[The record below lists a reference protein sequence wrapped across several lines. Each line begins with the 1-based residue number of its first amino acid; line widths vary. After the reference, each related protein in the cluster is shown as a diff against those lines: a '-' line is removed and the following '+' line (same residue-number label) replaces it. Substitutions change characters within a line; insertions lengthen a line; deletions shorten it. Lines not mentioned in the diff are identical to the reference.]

1 MISYL
6 NHSGVFTKGLKNI
19 CTSVSLTIQLGVWIR
34 WLPKSLQVW
43 TCIDWFCFR
52 AFEVTITLTEDSLL
66 SIIWGLAPCKL
77 GLKIK
82 LISEDSSSPATFV
95 VLLSLYHA
103 FYFIF
108 SIEIILRWFFFCFYF
123 FPYIY
128 FSLVQSLSCVQL
140 SATPWT
146 VAHQASLFITNSQSL
161 LKLMSTESVMPSN
174 HSSFVVPFSYDPQF
188 FPASGSFQMSQLFT
202 SGGQSIGVSASTS
215 VFPMNNQD

>member
-66 SIIWGLAPCKL
+66 SIIWGLAPCQL